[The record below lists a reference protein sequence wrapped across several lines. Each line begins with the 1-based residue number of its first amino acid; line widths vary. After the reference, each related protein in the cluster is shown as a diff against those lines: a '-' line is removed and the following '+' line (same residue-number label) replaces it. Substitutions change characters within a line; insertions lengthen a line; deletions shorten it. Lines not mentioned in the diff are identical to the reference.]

1 MVVQLAKPQMKC
13 TTLYTGCLCVF
24 GLLFSNEKH
33 HDHQNSKWKM
43 EFFDGL
49 FFEFFLTFLLVI
61 IRHVFH
67 FCFSFKFYFHL
78 FDSQD
83 PYDLFANIFLHLV
96 FCFCFFWLD
105 QFPVTKY
112 KIILM
117 TMIKPIEMFHWMFL
131 LLFTQNNSSAFI
143 V

>member
-1 MVVQLAKPQMKC
+1 MFLVCCFPMRNIMIIRIQNGRWNSLMDYSLSFFLHFFLSSSVMSFIF
-13 TTLYTGCLCVF
+13 VF
-24 GLLFSNEKH
+24 RSNFISIYLIHKIL
-33 HDHQNSKWKM
+33 M
-43 EFFDGL
+43 IYLPTFFFIL
-49 FFEFFLTFLLVI
+49 FF
-61 IRHVFH
+61 VF
-67 FCFSFKFYFHL
+67 
-78 FDSQD
+78 
-83 PYDLFANIFLHLV
+83 V
-96 FCFCFFWLD
+96 FFWLD